1 MSNSLFIGDCHFGHK
16 NQIKWRPFQSEEEVT
31 SLILTNMR
39 KVVTKRDTLYI
50 LGDCIL
56 HPDSLNVLEDIPGQ
70 KVLIL
75 GNHCTEKVKTSD
87 LVSVFD
93 DIHGM
98 MKYKEF
104 WLTHAPIHPEE
115 LRGKINI
122 HGHVHT
128 NTLKDT
134 RYVNVSCE
142 AVNYTPISLHT
153 IRERLKCL

>member
-16 NQIKWRPFQSEEEVT
+16 NQTKWRPFESEQEIT
-31 SLILTNMR
+31 ALILSNMR
-39 KVVTKRDTLYI
+39 KAVTKRDTLYI

-56 HPDSLNVLEDIPGQ
+56 HPDSLNVLDDIPGT
-70 KVLIL
+70 KILIL
-75 GNHCTEKVKTSD
+75 GNHCTEKVKTSE
-87 LVSVFD
+87 LISVFD

-104 WLTHAPIHPEE
+104 WLTHAPIHPDE
-115 LRGKINI
+115 LRGKVNI

-128 NTLKDT
+128 NTLKDM

-142 AVNYTPISLHT
+142 AVGYAPVSLHT
-153 IRERLKCL
+153 IRERLKCS